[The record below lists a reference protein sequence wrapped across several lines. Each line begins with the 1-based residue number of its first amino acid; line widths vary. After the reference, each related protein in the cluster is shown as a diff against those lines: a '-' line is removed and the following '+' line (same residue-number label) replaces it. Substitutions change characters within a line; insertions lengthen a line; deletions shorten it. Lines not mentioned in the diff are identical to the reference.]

1 MIRHIDLRQNA
12 TEKAVAR
19 DRNRPVASVRKW
31 HALGASA
38 VPELLCVDPCQGLME
53 TEVIIRR
60 RQYGTNSS
68 ESQGSRRITVPFLL
82 LFLSIVIGFL
92 TTAAVLNSA
101 IADSME
107 VISIVLVTV
116 LGAIVAFSYLL
127 KSARALDSM
136 SYATRT
142 SAHVKR
148 GGQDIEIN
156 AEELV
161 PGDIVVLKAGECVPA
176 DCRLLESAQ
185 LRVNESALTGKD
197 TGTAKQISAVP
208 ANADIAQR
216 WSMLFLGT
224 KILSGSALAAVVGT
238 GFQTEL
244 GKRAIGDG

>member
-1 MIRHIDLRQNA
+1 MIRQLDLPQNA
-12 TEKAVAR
+12 TKKAVAG
-19 DRNRPVASVRKW
+19 DLNRPVATVGKW
-31 HALGASA
+31 HARGASA
-38 VPELLCVDPCQGLME
+38 IPELLGVDPSQGLME

-60 RQYGTNSS
+60 RQYGANSS
-68 ESQGSRRITVPFLL
+68 ESQGSRRITAPFLL
-82 LFLSIVIGFL
+82 LFLSIFIGFL

-101 IADSME
+101 IANSLE

-127 KSARALDSM
+127 KSARALDRM
-136 SYATRT
+136 SHATQT
-142 SAHVKR
+142 NAHVKR

-161 PGDIVVLKAGECVPA
+161 PGDILILKAGDYVPA

-197 TGTAKQISAVP
+197 TGAAKQVSAVP
-208 ANADIAQR
+208 LNADIGQR
-216 WSMLFLGT
+216 LSMLFLGT
-224 KILSGSALAAVVGT
+224 KIMSGSALAAVVGT

-244 GKRAIGDG
+244 GKRAIGEG